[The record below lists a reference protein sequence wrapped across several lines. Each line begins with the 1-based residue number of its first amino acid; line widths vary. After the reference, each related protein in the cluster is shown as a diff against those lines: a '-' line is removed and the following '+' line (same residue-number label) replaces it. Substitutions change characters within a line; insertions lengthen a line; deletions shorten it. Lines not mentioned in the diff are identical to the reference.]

1 MYELVSCICGLSGLS
16 ADCGLLQ
23 LQLKVD
29 MEIAPWHAEEL
40 DSSRALVAA
49 ISDAK
54 RIEVYFIFL
63 LAIYS
68 VAE

>member
-1 MYELVSCICGLSGLS
+1 MYELASRICGISGHS
-16 ADCGLLQ
+16 AGCGLLQ
-23 LQLKVD
+23 LQLKVG

-54 RIEVYFIFL
+54 RIKVYFIFL
-63 LAIYS
+63 LAL
-68 VAE
+68 